1 MSPGGPEKLWEPS
14 AELIERSRLREYMG
28 WLESERGLKL
38 DDYEALWRWSVSDLE
53 AFWSS
58 IWDFFGVQADGGYE
72 RVLASHAMPGAE
84 WFAGTSL
91 NYAEHV
97 FAGKDDDETAIL
109 HASELRELGELSWG
123 ELRAQVAATAA
134 GLRGLG
140 VERGDRVVAY
150 MPNIPEAIVAFLATA
165 SIGAVWSSCSPD
177 FGPASVVD
185 RFAQIEP
192 KVLFAVDGYRYGGK
206 DFDRRETLAQLQKAM
221 PSLIK
226 TVVLPY
232 LDRNPNLSGLREA
245 IRWDELLASGEGA
258 GPSFERVPFDHPL
271 WVLYSSGTTGLP
283 KAIVQSQGGIL
294 LEHLKKLHL
303 HVDAHPG
310 DRLFWFTTT
319 GWMMWNFLVSGL
331 LTRAAIVLY
340 DGNPG
345 HPDMGVLWNLAERA
359 GVTMFG
365 TSASYIAACMK
376 ADVEPG
382 AGRDLSRL
390 GAVGS
395 TGSPLSPEGFDWIYE
410 HLGADTWLFSTSGGT
425 DLCTAFVGGVALL
438 PVYRGELQGRALGA
452 AVEAWDEDG
461 NPVIDEV
468 GELVVTEPMP
478 SMPVFFWGDDEE
490 QSRYRASY
498 FEHYPGVWRHG
509 DWIEITSRG
518 TAVIYGRSDST
529 INRSGIRMGTSEI
542 YRAVLGLDEIVEA
555 LVVDI
560 PRPGTEGWMP
570 LFVVLREGATLDD
583 ELRKEIAKRVRSQ
596 CSPRHVPDE
605 VFAIAEVPRTL
616 SGKILEVPVKR
627 ILMGTPPEQAAS
639 RDSLVNPAALDWF
652 VEFARSLD
660 A

>member
-1 MSPGGPEKLWEPS
+1 MTAHAAEKLWEPP
-14 AELIERSRLREYMG
+14 AQLVERARMTGFMR
-28 WLESERGLKL
+28 WLERERGLAF
-38 DDYEALWRWSVSDLE
+38 DGYAELWQWSVDDLE
-53 AFWSS
+53 GFWAAV
-58 IWDFFGVQADGGYE
+58 WDFFGVQADGGYD
-72 RVLASHAMPGAE
+72 RVLSNREMPGAV

-97 FAGKDDDETAIL
+97 FAGKDDAEAAIL
-109 HASELRELGELSWG
+109 HASELRELRELSWG
-123 ELRAQVAATAA
+123 ELRAQVAAVAA
-134 GLRGLG
+134 GLRRLG

-150 MPNIPEAIVAFLATA
+150 MPNVPEAIVAFLASA
-165 SIGAVWSSCSPD
+165 SLGAIWSSCSPD
-177 FGPASVVD
+177 FGSASVID

-206 DFDRRETLAQLQKAM
+206 DFDRLPVLAELQAAM
-221 PSLIK
+221 PSLER
-226 TVVLPY
+226 TVVLSY
-232 LDRNPNLSGLREA
+232 LDPEPDLAPLRA
-245 IRWDELLASGEGA
+245 ASPWDELLAAGEGA
-258 GPSFERVPFDHPL
+258 GLTFERVPFDHPL

-283 KAIVQSQGGIL
+283 KAIVQGQGGIL

-303 HVDAHPG
+303 HVDSHPG

-345 HPDMGVLWNLAERA
+345 HPDMGVLWDLAERA
-359 GVTMFG
+359 KITMFG

-376 ADVEPG
+376 AGIEPG

-390 GAVGS
+390 KAVGS

-410 HLGADTWLFSTSGGT
+410 QLGADTWLFSTSGGT
-425 DLCTAFVGGVALL
+425 DLCTAFVGGTPLL

-452 AVEAWDEDG
+452 AVEAWDENG
-461 NPVIDEV
+461 NAVVDEV

-478 SMPVFFWGDDEE
+478 SMPVRFWGDEDG
-490 QSRYRASY
+490 SRYRASY
-498 FEHYPGVWRHG
+498 FEHYPGIWRHG

-542 YRAVLGLDEIVEA
+542 YRAVLSIDDVLDA
-555 LVVDI
+555 LVVDL
-560 PRPGTEGWMP
+560 PRPGTDGWMP
-570 LFVVLREGATLDD
+570 LFVVLREGAPLDD
-583 ELRKEIAKRVRSQ
+583 DLRREIARRVRER

-605 VFAIAEVPRTL
+605 VYVIAEVPRTL
-616 SGKILEVPVKR
+616 SGKVLEVPVKR
-627 ILMGTPPEQAAS
+627 ILMGTPPEKAAS
-639 RDSLVNPAALDWF
+639 RDSLANPASLDWF
-652 VEFARSLD
+652 VELADSLD
-660 A
+660 